1 MTAWEGFILAVI
13 TIGSVCAAYWSG
25 QQTILNRF
33 RDMEQRRKE
42 RERRWREFDDQ
53 D

>member
-1 MTAWEGFILAVI
+1 MTAWEGFILAIV
-13 TIGSVCAAYWSG
+13 TLGSVCAAYWSG

-33 RDMEQRRKE
+33 RDMENRRKE
-42 RERRWREFDDQ
+42 RERRWREFDDR

>member
-1 MTAWEGFILAVI
+1 MSGWQGFILALV

-33 RDMEQRRKE
+33 RDMENRRKE

-53 D
+53 

>member
-1 MTAWEGFILAVI
+1 MSAFEGFILATV
-13 TIGSVCAAYWSG
+13 TLGSVCAAYWSG

>member
-1 MTAWEGFILAVI
+1 MSAWEGFILAVV
-13 TIGSVCAAYWSG
+13 TIGSVCAAYLSG

-33 RDMEQRRKE
+33 RDMENRRKE

-53 D
+53 

>member
-1 MTAWEGFILAVI
+1 MSGWEGFILAIV

-33 RDMEQRRKE
+33 RDMENRRKE

>member
-1 MTAWEGFILAVI
+1 MSGWQGFILALV

-33 RDMEQRRKE
+33 RDMENRRKE
-42 RERRWREFDDQ
+42 RERRWREFDDE
-53 D
+53 

>member
-1 MTAWEGFILAVI
+1 MSGWEGFILALV
-13 TIGSVCAAYWSG
+13 TLGSVCAAYWSG